1 MHWTWGGF
9 QEARG
14 SNAGKEWYVENIFE
28 ELDSANEWFYDED
41 AKTLYFSPNMT
52 THNGKY
58 VLPEKVYLVW
68 ILLNQKIYTFSFV
81 AEF

>member
-14 SNAGKEWYVENIFE
+14 SSAGKEWYVENIFE

-41 AKTLYFSPNMT
+41 TKTLYFSPNMT
-52 THNGKY
+52 THNGKS

-68 ILLNQKIYTFSFV
+68 IFV
-81 AEF
+81 LYFIEPKDVYI